1 MLPVDPD
8 VRPPEP
14 PPTDERVGEI
24 AHALNNLLQIIDGN
38 LELLDAPAAAGRV
51 ATAREA
57 VARARELAAE
67 LVQAAVEA
75 PRLGAEVRV
84 AGTVLV
90 VDDEPAILELTT
102 TALERNDFVVH
113 RALGGEA
120 AVREYRRLTDEG
132 VLDAVVLDLSMPG
145 LSGEEAWGQMRAI
158 NHSVPVVVVSGYPA
172 AVVSRRLGDVTP
184 AGVVSKPAPMHVLVS
199 AVRRAV
205 AERYGGRLST

>member
-1 MLPVDPD
+1 MCLVDSD
-8 VRPPEP
+8 LRHLEP
-14 PPTDERVGEI
+14 PPTDERVAEI

-38 LELLDAPAAAGRV
+38 LELLDHPAVAARV
-51 ATAREA
+51 GTARGA

-67 LVQAAVEA
+67 LVRASVE
-75 PRLGAEVRV
+75 PPIFRSEVRV

-120 AVREYRRLTDEG
+120 AVREYQRLTDEG

-145 LSGEEAWGQMRAI
+145 LSGEDAWEQMRAI
-158 NHSVPVVVVSGYPA
+158 NPSVPVVVVSGYPA

-184 AGVVSKPAPMHVLVS
+184 AAVVSKPVPMHVLVG
-199 AVRRAV
+199 AVRSAV
-205 AERYGGRLST
+205 AERYGGRLAT